1 MHMHVESLHV
11 DFSTLETRP
20 EESSSGVVIS
30 RSSGS
35 RAMSIDEGMK
45 KARTA
50 CESAAASLKAATAR
64 ATEATGEFTG
74 ELVTE
79 EFSRTCYL
87 QRYR

>member
-1 MHMHVESLHV
+1 MHMHILSLHV
-11 DFSTLETRP
+11 DFSTLEIRP
-20 EESSSGVVIS
+20 EESSLGVVRP

-74 ELVTE
+74 ELVARS
-79 EFSRTCYL
+79 SRD
-87 QRYR
+87 